1 MSQRPLS
8 NHRNIRH
15 RRIRAILSGTAYRPR
30 LVVFRSLAHIEAQL
44 IDDVKGHTLVAVSD
58 RQLKAKGTKTER
70 ATAVGVALAEQA
82 KAKKIINV
90 VFDRGGFQYHGRVK
104 ALAEAAR
111 TGGLKF

>member
-1 MSQRPLS
+1 M
-8 NHRNIRH
+8 
-15 RRIRAILSGTAYRPR
+15 SGTAQRPR

-44 IDDVKGHTLVAVSD
+44 IDDVKGHTLVAVGD
-58 RQLKAKGTKTER
+58 RQLKAKGTKTAR
-70 ATAVGVALAEQA
+70 ATAVGAALAEQA